1 MSQKSVLRPAP
12 LTSASRDAG
21 SLEAVIRKEEEDRAK
36 YLAKKLG
43 IKYLNL
49 FTFPVES
56 DALGLMNEDRSRDGR
71 LAIIQ
76 KRGKKLVAAV
86 LDPSSPITQQTVN
99 ELKEKLF
106 TVDVVA
112 VSESSLEKAWEYY
125 ATITAAKKLKKHIAG
140 KVDIN
145 PQRLEE
151 HQKSFSTIGELSR
164 RIATFPG
171 AQTSDLV
178 ELVISGA
185 LKVLASDIHFEAEE
199 NSVRMRYRVDG
210 VLQDVA
216 AISSKIYPYVLSRM
230 KLLSGLKINVRDIA
244 QDGRF
249 TIGIDA
255 NTNIEVR
262 TSVLPGPYGEN
273 LVMRVLNPKVI
284 AMSLEDLGL
293 RKEVYAAMMQ
303 ELGRTTG
310 IILTTGPTGS
320 GKTTTLYAFLKKANT
335 PGKKIITIEDPIEY
349 HLAGIEQTQVAPDRG
364 YTFSTGLRA
373 ILRQDPDVVLV
384 GEIRDF
390 ETADIAMH
398 SALTGHLV
406 FATLHTNDA
415 AGAIPRLIN
424 MGVNPIVIAPAL
436 NAIIAQRLVRRV
448 CAACVKKIS
457 ASKDVIARMREELKN
472 LPKTVTPPR
481 LDGGL
486 ELSQGVGCSACSQTG
501 FRGRV
506 GVFEAFVVHE
516 DMEHHILQA
525 PTVSDMRNRAIEQGM
540 ITMKQDGVLKV
551 IEGVTTLEEVER
563 VLG

>member
-1 MSQKSVLRPAP
+1 MSHE
-12 LTSASRDAG
+12 AG

-36 YLAKKLG
+36 YFAKKLG

-49 FTFPVES
+49 LIFPVES
-56 DALGLMNEDRSRDGR
+56 DALGLVNEERAREGR

-86 LDPSSPITQQTVN
+86 LDPSSAITQQTLN

-106 TVDVVA
+106 TVERIV

-151 HQKSFSTIGELSR
+151 HQKSFSTVAELAHH
-164 RIATFPG
+164 ITTLPV

-178 ELVISGA
+178 ELVIAGA
-185 LKVLASDIHFEAEE
+185 LKILASDIHFEAEE
-199 NSVRMRYRVDG
+199 NNVRMRYRVDG
-210 VLQDVA
+210 ILQDIV
-216 AISSKIYPYVLSRM
+216 AISVKVYPYVLSRL

-273 LVMRVLNPKVI
+273 LVMRVLNPNVI
-284 AMSLEDLGL
+284 ALSLEDLGL
-293 RKEVYAAMMQ
+293 RKEVYAMMKR
-303 ELGRTTG
+303 ELDRTTG
-310 IILTTGPTGS
+310 MILTTGPTGS
-320 GKTTTLYAFLKKANT
+320 GKTTTLYAFLKKVNT
-335 PGKKIITIEDPIEY
+335 PGQKIITIEDPIEY
-349 HLAGIEQTQVAPDRG
+349 HLAGIEQTQVAPDKG

-424 MGVNPIVIAPAL
+424 MGVNPVVIAPAL
-436 NAIIAQRLVRRV
+436 NVIIAQRLVRRV
-448 CAACVKKIS
+448 CAACAKKIR
-457 ASKDVIARMREELKN
+457 ATKEVVAHLQEELKR
-472 LPKTVTPPR
+472 LPKIVALPR
-481 LDGGL
+481 LDGTL
-486 ELSQGVGCSACSQTG
+486 ELLQAVGCSVCNNTG

-506 GVFEAFVVHE
+506 GVFEAFVVDE
-516 DMEHHILQA
+516 DMERYILQA

-540 ITMKQDGVLKV
+540 VTMKQDGILKV

>member
-1 MSQKSVLRPAP
+1 MSHE
-12 LTSASRDAG
+12 AG

-49 FTFPVES
+49 LIFPVES
-56 DALGLMNEDRSRDGR
+56 DALGLVNEERAREGR

-86 LDPSSPITQQTVN
+86 LDPSSAITQQTLN

-106 TVDVVA
+106 TVERIV

-151 HQKSFSTIGELSR
+151 HQKSFSTVAELAHH
-164 RIATFPG
+164 ITTLPV

-178 ELVISGA
+178 ELVIAGA
-185 LKVLASDIHFEAEE
+185 LKILASDIHFEAEE
-199 NSVRMRYRVDG
+199 NNVRMRYRVDG
-210 VLQDVA
+210 ILQDIV
-216 AISSKIYPYVLSRM
+216 AISVKVYPYVLSRL

-273 LVMRVLNPKVI
+273 LVMRVLNPNVI
-284 AMSLEDLGL
+284 ALSLEDLGL
-293 RKEVYAAMMQ
+293 RKEVYAMMKR
-303 ELGRTTG
+303 ELDRTTG
-310 IILTTGPTGS
+310 MILTTGPTGS
-320 GKTTTLYAFLKKANT
+320 GKTTTLYAFLKKVNT
-335 PGKKIITIEDPIEY
+335 PGQKIITIEDPIEY
-349 HLAGIEQTQVAPDRG
+349 HLAGIEQTQVAPDKG

-424 MGVNPIVIAPAL
+424 MGVNPVVIAPAL
-436 NAIIAQRLVRRV
+436 NVIIAQRLVRRV
-448 CAACVKKIS
+448 CAACAKKIR
-457 ASKDVIARMREELKN
+457 ATKEVVAHLQEELKR
-472 LPKTVTPPR
+472 LPKIVALPR
-481 LDGGL
+481 LDGTL
-486 ELSQGVGCSACSQTG
+486 ELLQAVGCSVCNNTG

-506 GVFEAFVVHE
+506 GVFEAFVVDE
-516 DMEHHILQA
+516 DMERYILQA

-540 ITMKQDGVLKV
+540 VTMKQDGILKV

>member
-1 MSQKSVLRPAP
+1 MSHE
-12 LTSASRDAG
+12 AG

-49 FTFPVES
+49 LIFPVES
-56 DALGLMNEDRSRDGR
+56 DALGLVNEERAREGR

-86 LDPSSPITQQTVN
+86 LDPSSAITQQTLN

-106 TVDVVA
+106 TVERIV

-151 HQKSFSTIGELSR
+151 HQKSFSTVAELAHH
-164 RIATFPG
+164 ITTLPV

-178 ELVISGA
+178 ELVIAGA
-185 LKVLASDIHFEAEE
+185 LKILASDIHFEAEE
-199 NSVRMRYRVDG
+199 NNVRMRYRVDG
-210 VLQDVA
+210 ILQDIV
-216 AISSKIYPYVLSRM
+216 AISVKVYPYVLSRL

-273 LVMRVLNPKVI
+273 LVMRVLNPNVI
-284 AMSLEDLGL
+284 ALSLEDLGL
-293 RKEVYAAMMQ
+293 RKEVYAMMKR
-303 ELGRTTG
+303 ELDRTTG
-310 IILTTGPTGS
+310 MILTTGPTGS
-320 GKTTTLYAFLKKANT
+320 GKTTTLYAFLKKVNT
-335 PGKKIITIEDPIEY
+335 PGQKIITIEDPIEY
-349 HLAGIEQTQVAPDRG
+349 HLAGIEQTQVAPDKG

-424 MGVNPIVIAPAL
+424 MGVNPVVIAPAL
-436 NAIIAQRLVRRV
+436 NVIIAQRLVRRV
-448 CAACVKKIS
+448 CAACAKKIR
-457 ASKDVIARMREELKN
+457 ATKEVVAHLQEELKR
-472 LPKTVTPPR
+472 LPKIVALPR
-481 LDGGL
+481 LDGTL
-486 ELSQGVGCSACSQTG
+486 ELLQAVGCSVCNNTG

-506 GVFEAFVVHE
+506 GVFEAFVVDE
-516 DMEHHILQA
+516 DMERYILQA

-540 ITMKQDGVLKV
+540 VTMKQDGILKV
-551 IEGVTTLEEVER
+551 VEGVTTLEEVER